1 MAEVKTNA
9 MRILDKNKISFQMHS
24 YEAKDG
30 QIDGLAV
37 AKKLHQDP
45 ERVFKTIVTRSPKG
59 EIFVFV
65 IPVNRELNLKKCA
78 KSVGAKA
85 IELIKINEINKITG
99 YIRGGCSPI
108 GMKKQYPTV
117 IDRSAQEK
125 DTIIFSGGR
134 IGTQIELEPAVLADI
149 IGAQFADIT

>member
-1 MAEVKTNA
+1 M
-9 MRILDKNKISFQMHS
+9 
-24 YEAKDG
+24 
-30 QIDGLAV
+30 
-37 AKKLHQDP
+37 
-45 ERVFKTIVTRSPKG
+45 
-59 EIFVFV
+59 FV

-85 IELIKINEINKITG
+85 VELIKISEINKITG

-117 IDRSAQEK
+117 IDCSAQEK

-134 IGTQIELEPAVLADI
+134 IGTQIELAPAVLADI
-149 IGAQFADIT
+149 IDAQFADIT